1 MDLIRLENVS
11 KSFGNKKVIDNI
23 SYNFEA
29 GKIYG
34 IVGTNGCGKSV
45 LFKLI
50 SGLMKASSGKI
61 IVNKTVVGKNG
72 AIPADLG
79 LLIEHP
85 GFLPN
90 LTGFEN
96 LDLLA
101 AIKNKITK
109 ADIDEIL
116 KEVSLYQDKDVKVKN
131 YSLGMLQRL
140 GIAQAL
146 MEKPKLLLLDEPF
159 NSMDHEGVVELRGI
173 IKSYVRNSGA
183 TMLIT
188 SHNKE
193 DIDILSDHVLV
204 LKNGKFNELKDWEKY
219 SIFFC
224 WKL

>member
-1 MDLIRLENVS
+1 MDCIRLENVS
-11 KSFGNKKVIDNI
+11 KHFGNKIVIDHI
-23 SYNFEA
+23 SYRFET

-50 SGLMKASSGKI
+50 SGLMKASSGKVVI
-61 IVNKTVVGKNG
+61 NNVVVGKNG
-72 AIPADLG
+72 AMPTDLG

-96 LDLLA
+96 LEQLA
-101 AIKNKITK
+101 AIQNKITK
-109 ADIDEIL
+109 KEIAIVL

-146 MEKPKLLLLDEPF
+146 MEKPKILLLDEPF
-159 NSMDHEGVVELRGI
+159 NSMDYEGVQELREI
-173 IKSYVRNSGA
+173 IKSYVRKNGV

-193 DIDILSDHVLV
+193 DIDVLSDEVLV
-204 LKNGKFNELKDWEKY
+204 LKNGKLNTL
-219 SIFFC
+219 
-224 WKL
+224 